1 MQTNPSLPFPTR
13 VLLALAVVLLLV
25 AGCGKQDLYEPPGS
39 PYEIVGHLALPSAN
53 EGLAVLGRTVYVA
66 GGEAGL
72 HTIDWTDPTHPV
84 LLATINTT
92 KYAEDIQVVR
102 TFDGGVMRDIAHVVE
117 GTEGVTSYDVT
128 DPSNPFDYNTG
139 TTAVVGRTI
148 FIDEDLDPT
157 LPYGV
162 YLAEDWKGVR
172 IFESVIGD
180 PGILAY
186 NGVFVGTQ
194 GSAYGLVVRDGWGYC
209 ADNEMGL
216 CVLDLRILDL
226 DAVTLTSWAD
236 TPGSARFVALQDDYA
251 FVADGVE
258 GLAVFRIHDGD
269 TPVKITQYDL
279 SGFSESIA
287 LRDGLMALAGN
298 LGGVHFFDVTNP
310 EQPVYLGTTPT
321 PNATDVVFSE
331 DGYCLVM
338 DEEAGLYVLAGHGPF
353 SDIAAPAP
361 VTDLVAEPAGATAI
375 ELTWTM
381 TGDDRLRGLAA
392 AVEIRYADEA
402 IPDEAAWDA
411 ATPAAN
417 PPDPAEPGTRV
428 TATVDGL
435 TAGTTY
441 HLAVRMVDD
450 AGQRGPLAGDASAT
464 TAEGI
469 ILRNGTVD
477 IEGGTVA
484 DTYTYTVE
492 ALWDGAFT
500 VTEVV
505 IDGAAATMTSDD
517 GIVYT
522 YQTTLP
528 AGAHDY
534 AFHFEADGVAPAT
547 TPSVAG
553 PLVGQAA
560 FLMGSPAGEPGR
572 LADEVQ
578 HTVVF
583 SRAIVAAAHEVTQGE
598 WDAVMPPSE
607 DQSEF
612 PGDDRPMDS
621 ATWFQA
627 VAYCNARSVA
637 DALQPAYTIVGQ
649 SVTWDPEA
657 SGWRLP
663 TEAEWE
669 YLCRGGTRD
678 SALQRQ
684 HLEPELPG
692 RPQPGRHRLVLRQ
705 RPGGPAVV
713 KANPLGLCTTSAAA
727 MRMVLGL
734 VRRPGHRRR
743 CSTRQ
748 TPAGVER
755 VCRGGTWYYSA
766 QECRSA
772 ARNAYPPDSADSA
785 VGFRVVRNAPE
796 PAPRGGRRQD
806 GARPTPH
813 RAKPRMPCPVRR
825 PRPRIPPP

>member
-1 MQTNPSLPFPTR
+1 MQTNPSIRISTR
-13 VLLALAVVLLLV
+13 ALLALMAAVLMVS
-25 AGCGKQDLYEPPGS
+25 GCGKQDLYEPPGS
-39 PYEIVGHLALPSAN
+39 PYEIVGHLPLPSKN
-53 EGLAVLGRTVYVA
+53 EGLAVLGHTVYVA

-72 HTIDWTDPTHPV
+72 HTIDWTDPANPV

-92 KYAEDIQVVR
+92 KFAEDIQVVR

-128 DPSNPFDYNTG
+128 DPANPFDYETG

-148 FIDEDLDPT
+148 FIDEDIDPSQ
-157 LPYGV
+157 PYGV

-172 IFESVIGD
+172 IFESVTGD

-186 NGVFVGTQ
+186 NGVFVGTN
-194 GSAYGLVVRDGWGYC
+194 GKAYGLVVRDGWGYC

-226 DAVTLTSWAD
+226 DAVNLTSWAD

-269 TPVKITQYDL
+269 TPVKVAQYDL

-298 LGGVHFFDVTNP
+298 LGGVHFFDVNNP
-310 EQPVYLGTTPT
+310 EEPVYLGTTPT

-338 DEEAGLYVLAGHGPF
+338 DEDAGFYVLGGRGPF

-361 VTDLVAEPAGATAI
+361 VTDLMAEPAGAAAI
-375 ELTWTM
+375 DLTWTM
-381 TGDDRLRGLAA
+381 TGDDRMRGLASDI
-392 AVEIRYADEA
+392 EIRYAAEA
-402 IPDEAAWDA
+402 ITDEDGWAG
-411 ATPAAN
+411 ATPVADT
-417 PPDPAEPGTRV
+417 PDPTEPGTV
-428 TATVDGL
+428 MTYTLGGL

-441 HLAVRMVDD
+441 HVAVRVVDD
-450 AGQRGPLAGDASAT
+450 AGQRSPFVGDASAT

-469 ILRNGTVD
+469 ILRNAGLD

-500 VTEVV
+500 ATEVI
-505 IDGAAATMTSDD
+505 IDGTPITMTSDD
-517 GIVYT
+517 GVNFI

-528 AGAHDY
+528 AGEHDY
-534 AFHFEADGVAPAT
+534 AFNFTASGVPAST
-547 TPSVAG
+547 TETVAG

-560 FLMGSPAGEPGR
+560 FHMGSPEGEPGR
-572 LADEVQ
+572 LAGEVL

-583 SRAIVAAAHEVTQGE
+583 SRAIVASPSEVTQGE

-612 PGDDRPMDS
+612 PGDDRPMDKV
-621 ATWFQA
+621 TWFQA

-637 DALQPAYTIVGQ
+637 DALTPAYTIDGQ
-649 SVTWDPEA
+649 SVAWNQAAD
-657 SGWRLP
+657 GWRLP

-669 YLCRGGTRD
+669 YLCRAGTTT
-678 SALQRQ
+678 ALYNGN
-684 HLEPELPG
+684 LLNLNC
-692 RPQPGRHRLVLRQ
+692 LVDPNLDAIGWYCGNA
-705 RPGGPAVV
+705 PGGPAVGGQ
-713 KANPLGLCTTSAAA
+713 KAANDLGLHDMSGNVREWCWDWDGDLSTEAVLDPVGPA
-727 MRMVLGL
+727 MGE
-734 VRRPGHRRR
+734 
-743 CSTRQ
+743 
-748 TPAGVER
+748 ER
-755 VCRGGTWYYSA
+755 ICRGGTWYYQA

-785 VGFRVVRNAPE
+785 VGFRIVRNAPR
-796 PAPRGGRRQD
+796 AP
-806 GARPTPH
+806 PTPAVVGLIGH
-813 RAKPRMPCPVRR
+813 SVR
-825 PRPRIPPP
+825 PRSPRQSRKP